1 MGNREETGNRQWDAR
16 ALRPG
21 LYFVAVPIGNAR
33 DITLRAMD
41 VLAAADL
48 LVAEDT
54 RSLRKLMEIHG
65 IPLEGRKVLAYHE
78 HNGAKMRPVLLQA
91 LAEGKSAAYASEAGT
106 PLISDPGFDLSRA
119 VVEQGL
125 PVQAAPGASAVL
137 TALNVAGLPTDRF
150 LFAGFLPSSKAARR
164 GALAELADVAATLVF
179 YESPRRVGAML
190 ADAARVL
197 GEGRDAALCRELT
210 KKFEEVRRGTLG
222 ELAQG
227 VETAP
232 VKGEVVV
239 VIGRGT
245 GQEAS
250 EADVETQLR
259 EALKTMS
266 VRDAAEM
273 VAKGQGVN
281 KRKIY
286 ALALRLSSED

>member
-1 MGNREETGNRQWDAR
+1 MGNRDETGNRQGDAR

-33 DITLRAMD
+33 DITLRALD

-54 RSLRKLMEIHG
+54 RTLRKLMEIHG
-65 IPLEGRKVLAYHE
+65 IALGGRKVLAYHE
-78 HNGAKMRPVLLQA
+78 HNGDRMRPALLQA
-91 LAEGKSAAYASEAGT
+91 LSEGKSVAYAAEAGT

-119 VVEQGL
+119 AAGQGA
-125 PVQAAPGASAVL
+125 PVLAVPGASAVL
-137 TALNVAGLPTDRF
+137 TALNVAGLATDRF
-150 LFAGFLPSSKAARR
+150 LFAGFLPSGKAARR
-164 GALAELADVAATLVF
+164 RALAELADVDATLVF
-179 YESPRRVGAML
+179 YESPRRAGAML

-197 GEGRDAALCRELT
+197 GAARDAALCRELT
-210 KKFEEVRRGTLG
+210 KKFEEVRRGTLDD
-222 ELAQG
+222 LAQG
-227 VETAP
+227 IETAP
-232 VKGEVVV
+232 VKGEVVI
-239 VIGRGT
+239 VIGRGSKA
-245 GQEAS
+245 EA
-250 EADVETQLR
+250 AADDVETQLR

-286 ALALRLSSED
+286 SLALRLSSE